1 MFRLALIF
9 FTTQYPS
16 VLHTPDAVNFA
27 FLEAILLVSVAS
39 ISFAWTLPSLRSQ
52 PSPNSYLPIKPLLKI
67 NPLLTPYHK

>member
-52 PSPNSYLPIKPLLKI
+52 ISTPVDFLKYLNNSHRQYIS
-67 NPLLTPYHK
+67 